1 MASRLG
7 EVNHMIS
14 YGDGRYEVRAQDDT
28 TGVISS
34 RGTLEIGLLGA
45 IGYAVDESAAAK
57 AFLKEEQEGK

>member
-1 MASRLG
+1 MPRLG
-7 EVNHMIS
+7 EVNHQIS
-14 YGDGRYEVRAQDDT
+14 YGDQRMQVRSQEDS
-28 TGVISS
+28 TGAVLS